1 MATRRG
7 LSSTLLMSA
16 HLDSPSGPSRRPR
29 SCMGKAW
36 RLNRANVDAAQ

>member
-7 LSSTLLMSA
+7 LSWTLLMSA
-16 HLDSPSGPSRRPR
+16 HMDSPSGPSRGPR

-36 RLNRANVDAAQ
+36 CRNRANVDAAQ